1 MEGMVSNLVRSY
13 EKGGLTR
20 RQPIAGLAALT
31 ATTQTALASHAAP
44 GSLITSGAD
53 APLRSS
59 TAVTVNHVG
68 INVSDLHRPVALYSG
83 IFGLAVLVQGDDVA
97 VLGFRSGDP
106 STTLVLRTSQKPELN
121 HFLFGI
127 NHFDAEAL
135 AAYLKGNGL
144 ESRTDVSSFH
154 IKDPDG
160 IDVQVDDQ
168 ALKPSATVLLPHR

>member
-1 MEGMVSNLVRSY
+1 MEGMASNLVRSY

-20 RQPIAGLAALT
+20 RQRIAGLAALT
-31 ATTQTALASHAAP
+31 ATTQTAFASHAAP
-44 GSLITSGAD
+44 GSLIISGAD
-53 APLRSS
+53 ALRSI

-68 INVSDLHRPVALYSG
+68 INVSDLKRSVAWYSG
-83 IFGLAVLVQGDDVA
+83 VFGLAVLVQGDDVA

-106 STTLVLRTSQKPELN
+106 STTFVLRTSHKPELH
-121 HFLFGI
+121 HFMFGI

-144 ESRTDVSSFH
+144 EPRNDVSSFH

-160 IDVQVDDQ
+160 IDVQVGDPS
-168 ALKPSATVLLPHR
+168 LKPSATVLLPHR